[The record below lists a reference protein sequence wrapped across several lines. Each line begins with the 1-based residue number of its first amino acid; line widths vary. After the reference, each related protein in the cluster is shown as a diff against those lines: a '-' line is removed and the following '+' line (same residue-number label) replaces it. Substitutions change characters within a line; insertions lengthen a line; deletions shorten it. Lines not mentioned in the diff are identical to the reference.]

1 MPNSRNVGQAFL
13 RISLYMVQII
23 LTHHRKVDFS
33 SIELGSWVPFRA
45 QFVPPPVTLYQS
57 VAALSRSPLPP
68 PLSPPPFDL
77 RAKYLPSV
85 DRSIN
90 SLQSTSTPIR
100 RTSNFHPLTFP
111 PFVRCPISS
120 HSLRVTS
127 CHLLPRPH
135 LFCFDSNKMT

>member
-100 RTSNFHPLTFP
+100 RTTNEQLSPTHFSAVRSLPYLISLT
-111 PFVRCPISS
+111 SS
-120 HSLRVTS
+120 HFVSLATS
-127 CHLLPRPH
+127 TTFVLL
-135 LFCFDSNKMT
+135 